1 MNNNP
6 NDISGNN
13 GSNFSNDKN
22 LHPFWLETSDCP
34 TFFIAENQHQKRKTG
49 GGSPPPPVPDFS
61 EKVSSIIPS
70 QMKPLENDFDCDK
83 WITEQQR
90 CRNRDARSALIDWEY
105 EEHKLRLKTLVLAHE
120 AEQLRVEKAK
130 LEIRHITEKHELD
143 VKLLISKL
151 EIDGGTTILVD
162 LKSRPEPEF
171 LPATCDASSPISST
185 SSSISSV
192 RSLS

>member
-1 MNNNP
+1 
-6 NDISGNN
+6 
-13 GSNFSNDKN
+13 
-22 LHPFWLETSDCP
+22 
-34 TFFIAENQHQKRKTG
+34 IAENQHQKRKTG

-83 WITEQQR
+83 WITEQRKELGLEAENVEEHELEIVQPKKR